1 MCTSVFY
8 AKVRVLRRDWLI
20 CEITRAAH
28 GYNKRVQRGERKRK
42 RKLVIW
48 NLKTKKISRTHFSSI
63 YEQLQNLI
71 NLPDLQI
78 AIHRQKRQHNQEHL
92 EWTYAWYSAVVKL
105 LTPVYQHNWSQ
116 GTVQKQIPKAWT
128 LTFSVGNNP
137 AKQQTS
143 QQA

>member
-28 GYNKRVQRGERKRK
+28 GYNKRVQRGKRK

-63 YEQLQNLI
+63 YEQLQNLHLKKDL
-71 NLPDLQI
+71 LPKVCRDTRLASVCIFSMQFSTHFLWHWQGEFVEQSRASLNGDNILYSRDLNVWFGGE
-78 AIHRQKRQHNQEHL
+78 RRRN
-92 EWTYAWYSAVVKL
+92 
-105 LTPVYQHNWSQ
+105 
-116 GTVQKQIPKAWT
+116 
-128 LTFSVGNNP
+128 
-137 AKQQTS
+137 
-143 QQA
+143 